1 MMLNDLINKWRGTK
15 KTSSQTAKQRLQ
27 CAIVYDNLEVTDDV
41 LISLKSDII
50 EVLSKYFKIDS
61 KAISL
66 DIERSK
72 DTSAL
77 VLNTPILSTIRR

>member
-1 MMLNDLINKWRGTK
+1 MLNDLFSKWRGTK
-15 KTSSQTAKQRLQ
+15 KSSSQTAKQRLQ
-27 CAIVYDNLEVTDDV
+27 CAIVYDNLEVSDDV

-50 EVLSKYFKIDS
+50 DVLSKYFKIDS

-72 DTSAL
+72 DSSSL
-77 VLNTPILSTIRR
+77 ILNTPILSTIRR

>member
-1 MMLNDLINKWRGTK
+1 MFNDLIKKWRGTK
-15 KTSSQTAKQRLQ
+15 KTSSQAAKQRLQ

-50 EVLSKYFKIDS
+50 DVLSKYFRIDS

-72 DTSAL
+72 DSSSL
-77 VLNTPILSTIRR
+77 VLNTPILSTIRK